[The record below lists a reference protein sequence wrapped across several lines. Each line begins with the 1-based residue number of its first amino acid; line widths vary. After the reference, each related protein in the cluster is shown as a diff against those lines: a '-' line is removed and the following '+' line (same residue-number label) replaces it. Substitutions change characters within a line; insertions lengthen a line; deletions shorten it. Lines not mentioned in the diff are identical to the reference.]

1 MASDEESDER
11 KADKKERKKSR
22 KKHKKHRRRESES
35 CSSDEDSY
43 RRRRDKKK
51 RRKKRDYSSDESDD
65 RRGRKKHSKEYSSDS
80 STSSSNDRRREK
92 KKRRKEKKKKKSAS
106 PAIPVFG
113 QYGII
118 KASDFH
124 KKQHSFQVWLAEVKG
139 IQSFT
144 GPRWEANNYF
154 AEYCEDYNTATL
166 PHIKY
171 YDYDDW
177 EMKEYRKKKQ
187 SQTAKISSSNI
198 MMADEARHAEEMRER
213 ATEKEKAELDLLRST
228 MNVEKIQDMK
238 RKAQLQ
244 SELAHAFKT
253 GDIETQKRIQR
264 KLEPD
269 S

>member
-1 MASDEESDER
+1 MASDEESNER
-11 KADKKERKKSR
+11 RADKKERKKSR
-22 KKHKKHRRRESES
+22 KKQKKRRRRESES
-35 CSSDEDSY
+35 FSSDEDSY

-51 RRKKRDYSSDESDD
+51 RRKKQDYSSDKSED
-65 RRGRKKHSKEYSSDS
+65 RRGRKKQSKEYSSDS

-92 KKRRKEKKKKKSAS
+92 KKRRKETKKSAS
-106 PAIPVFG
+106 PTVPVFG
-113 QYGII
+113 KYGII

-124 KKQHSFQVWLAEVKG
+124 KKQRSFQVWLAEVKG

-166 PHIKY
+166 PHVKY

-177 EMKEYRKKKQ
+177 EMKEYRKKQQ
-187 SQTAKISSSNI
+187 SQTAKMTFSST
-198 MMADEARHAEEMRER
+198 MLADEARHAEEMRQR
-213 ATEKEKAELDLLRST
+213 AMEKEKAELDLLRST

-269 S
+269 RHE

>member
-1 MASDEESDER
+1 MGSDEESNER

-35 CSSDEDSY
+35 CSSDEDLY
-43 RRRRDKKK
+43 RKTRDKKK
-51 RRKKRDYSSDESDD
+51 RRKKRDYSSDESED

-80 STSSSNDRRREK
+80 STSSNNRRREK
-92 KKRRKEKKKKKSAS
+92 KKRRKEKSAS
-106 PAIPVFG
+106 PAVPAFG

-118 KASDFH
+118 KASDFL
-124 KKQHSFQVWLAEVKG
+124 KKQRSFQVWMAEVKG

-177 EMKEYRKKKQ
+177 EMKEYRKKQQ
-187 SQTAKISSSNI
+187 SETAKMSSSNT
-198 MMADEARHAEEMRER
+198 MLADEARHAEEMRQR

-253 GDIETQKRIQR
+253 GDIETQKKIQR

-269 S
+269 RHE